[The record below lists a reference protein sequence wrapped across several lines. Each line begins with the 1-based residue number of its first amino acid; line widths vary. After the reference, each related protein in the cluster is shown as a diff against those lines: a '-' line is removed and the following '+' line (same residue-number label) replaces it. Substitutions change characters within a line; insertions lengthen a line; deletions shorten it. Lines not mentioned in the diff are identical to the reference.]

1 MTHRADVPAPNAT
14 VQKGYDQIFQ
24 GIDQVISGF
33 TDTYSPFMVTSP
45 FPAIDSDYVLEDF
58 DNGYRLTYKEGTSQI
73 ITMMTKTLVITET
86 IVHATDFDSSI
97 RPSFLTTADG
107 YVLAGYDGDYK
118 PTKTTTGVVKL
129 SGTLEHR
136 MVEGL
141 RLPSRLY
148 FDSSVDGAPNST
160 ELTFTEYTI
169 KKR

>member
-1 MTHRADVPAPNAT
+1 MLQSANGNPRLFIDRKCQHVIRA
-14 VQKGYDQIFQ
+14 
-24 GIDQVISGF
+24 
-33 TDTYSPFMVTSP
+33 
-45 FPAIDSDYVLEDF
+45 LE
-58 DNGYRLTYKEGTSQI
+58 GLTYKEGTSQI

-107 YVLAGYDGDYK
+107 YVLAGYDGEYK

-129 SGTLEHR
+129 SGNLEHR

-160 ELTFTEYTI
+160 ELTFTDYTI